1 MDLMCL
7 SRRDRKSIYIIEE
20 SATSYRRI
28 GTLLLNDRRGKR
40 VDIIESDEGEK
51 AEKIITEI
59 YKKWMAED
67 KNYSW
72 TTLTE
77 CFRECRLKTLANDIE
92 QYFGI
97 TSPQKSEE
105 GIYVQYLFPSMLP

>member
-7 SRRDRKSIYIIEE
+7 SRRDAKSIYIIEE

-92 QYFGI
+92 QHFGI
-97 TSPQKSEE
+97 TLPQKSEE
-105 GIYVQYLFPSMLP
+105 GIYIQYLFPSMLP